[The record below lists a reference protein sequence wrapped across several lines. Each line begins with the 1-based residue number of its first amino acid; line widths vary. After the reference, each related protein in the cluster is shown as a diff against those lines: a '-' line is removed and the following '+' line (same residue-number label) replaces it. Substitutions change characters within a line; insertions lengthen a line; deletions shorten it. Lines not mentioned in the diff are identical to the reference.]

1 MPKVE
6 SKLLVELVVM
16 MMAMIMAMVML
27 AMPMVM
33 VLAMMMMMMTMTR
46 KVWWQVLTA
55 SQYPGSELLQA
66 AAAG

>member
-6 SKLLVELVVM
+6 PKLLLELVVM
-16 MMAMIMAMVML
+16 MMAMIMAMVMM

-33 VLAMMMMMMTMTR
+33 VLAMMMMMTMTR

>member
-6 SKLLVELVVM
+6 PKLLLELVVM
-16 MMAMIMAMVML
+16 MMAMIMAMVMM

-33 VLAMMMMMMTMTR
+33 VLAMMMMMTMTR
-46 KVWWQVLTA
+46 KVWWQVLMA